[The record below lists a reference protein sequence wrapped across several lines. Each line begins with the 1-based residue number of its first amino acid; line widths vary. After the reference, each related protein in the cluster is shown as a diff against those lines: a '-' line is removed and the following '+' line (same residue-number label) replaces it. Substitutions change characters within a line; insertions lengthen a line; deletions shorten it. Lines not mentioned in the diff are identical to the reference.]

1 MFKLIVKKEFSSAH
15 ILHGH
20 TGDCKRMHGHNWL
33 VEAEVKG
40 NNINKIGMVIDFK
53 DIKNKLQ
60 EIIKKLDHQYLND
73 IEPFTNENPTAENIS
88 KYIYKELSKNINTDN
103 IKVSEI
109 KLWETNNSAVVYTE
123 N

>member
-15 ILHGH
+15 ILNGH
-20 TGDCKRMHGHNWL
+20 PGNCKRMHGHNWL
-33 VEAEVKG
+33 VEAEVRG
-40 NNINKIGMVIDFK
+40 SNTNEIGMVIDFK
-53 DIKNKLQ
+53 EIKNNLQ
-60 EIIKKLDHQYLND
+60 GIIDKLDHQYLND

-109 KLWETNNSAVVYTE
+109 KLWETSNSAVTYTE
-123 N
+123 